1 MQLSLHCPCS
11 LIHASNKVMNRD
23 TSATHDLNGLE
34 KVRSEAL
41 QKVGRNVV
49 NFAKIEAALKLLL
62 ASINIAGS
70 PKDLLEKKQHS
81 AKVNRKK
88 PLGEIAMLLN
98 RSLEREA
105 ENPIRIPET
114 LDEIYISL
122 SFRIE
127 DEKGSSNQFQ
137 KSLMELVKDR
147 NDLIHHRLAELDGTS
162 ARSHMIL
169 IEYLDE
175 QHTKIIA
182 KLEMIRSFIELLMA
196 SHKGLA
202 NILEC
207 YPTQSPPHDDTLDAQ
222 HQDAPDPPP
231 MPH

>member
-1 MQLSLHCPCS
+1 
-11 LIHASNKVMNRD
+11 MNQD
-23 TSATHDLNGLE
+23 TSSTHDLDSLE

-70 PKDLLEKKQHS
+70 PKELLKKQQHS
-81 AKVNRKK
+81 TKVNRKK
-88 PLGEIAMLLN
+88 SLGEIAMLLN

-105 ENPIRIPET
+105 ESSMRIPEI
-114 LDEIYISL
+114 LDEIHISL

-127 DEKGSSNQFQ
+127 DDKGSSKQFQ
-137 KSLMELVKDR
+137 KSLKELAKDR

-162 ARSHMIL
+162 ARSYKLL
-169 IEYLDE
+169 IEYLDG
-175 QHTKIIA
+175 QHTKVIA
-182 KLEMIRSFIELLMA
+182 KIEMIRSFFDLLKA
-196 SHKGLA
+196 SHNELA

-207 YPTQSPPHDDTLDAQ
+207 YLTQSPPNDDSLEDH
-222 HQDAPDPPP
+222 HQDAPGPPP